1 MKRSDFNLGAILIA
15 IAVAAFYGG
24 FVGVG
29 SGAKGHVHTTFAA
42 GQPGD
47 PKSRAR
53 VVEITLRD
61 GDEDMTFS
69 PAEIEVM
76 RDEHI
81 RFVIKNGGEFDHD
94 CILDSFENNAKHVA
108 ETEKSPEMDHEW
120 EHNYPNA
127 KRVATNKSAKVHWR
141 FTKAGT
147 FEFACLLPGHF
158 DIGMKGLGHVTDE
171 RLSATGTSE
180 LW

>member
-1 MKRSDFNLGAILIA
+1 MKRSDCNLGAILIA
-15 IAVAAFYGG
+15 IAVAALYGG
-24 FVGVG
+24 LVGVG

-42 GQPGD
+42 GEPGD
-47 PKSRAR
+47 PKSRASR
-53 VVEITLRD
+53 GNHPARWRRRHDLQPRRDRGHEGRTRQVRHQDRGRIRSRLHSGQLR
-61 GDEDMTFS
+61 
-69 PAEIEVM
+69 
-76 RDEHI
+76 
-81 RFVIKNGGEFDHD
+81 
-94 CILDSFENNAKHVA
+94 NNAKHVV
-108 ETEKSPEMDHEW
+108 ETDKSPEMDHEW

-127 KRVATNKSAKVHWR
+127 KRVATNKRAKVHWR